1 MKLLFA
7 VKKESQEMETFF
19 CVGFMADSPK
29 SPLINSAL
37 ITPTVTMPI
46 PISDDGQIE
55 QSISE
60 EKVKIHTC
68 PVKYLAKKIGGHT
81 LETTTTAMTT
91 LALPKLLEFLRGT
104 PAGCLKDHRVGGAAR
119 FADRRLSSRLA
130 ETGDTSPPASSTGN
144 QLVLYNQQ
152 GKNSLQTANKGNNM
166 QAFAEVLSST
176 MQKQHQ
182 AWMVNLM
189 EKQFKMAF
197 KTVEKKWMI

>member
-46 PISDDGQIE
+46 PISE
-55 QSISE
+55 
-60 EKVKIHTC
+60 IHTC